1 MITWTPF
8 FLQSDKSVNPSVY
21 FSLFHT
27 HQQTHSSRHTHTD
40 THNHRCT
47 HTVTRGEFF
56 LFIPGGLHGHAKG
69 KTKDKPEVDSKPAWL
84 QTLSCTAVL
93 WQLAAWVSPL
103 TARPPPRA
111 PNGSKWACPRAARPP
126 AGKALAAMVSACV
139 AATIPA
145 VATSTAS
152 VLARD
157 GVRLVWGKWR
167 ERIQRVSL
175 NSERNLTLRS
185 RLPCWR
191 QTGWLMVSPCSLKEG
206 APGCSRWNHAQIWT
220 REVAGAAQVTK
231 TIGNH
236 ISAKIS

>member
-8 FLQSDKSVNPSVY
+8 FSQSDKSVNPSIY
-21 FSLFHT
+21 FCLFHT
-27 HQQTHSSRHTHTD
+27 HQQTYSSRHTHTD
-40 THNHRCT
+40 TRNHRCT
-47 HTVTRGEFF
+47 HVVTRGEFV
-56 LFIPGGLHGHAKG
+56 LFITGSLHGRAKG

-93 WQLAAWVSPL
+93 WQLSAWVSPL

-111 PNGSKWACPRAARPP
+111 SNGSKRACAWAARPL
-126 AGKALAAMVSACV
+126 AGEALAAMASACV

-157 GVRLVWGKWR
+157 GVRLAWGKWR
-167 ERIQRVSL
+167 ERIQRVLL

-185 RLPCWR
+185 CLPCWR
-191 QTGWLMVSPCSLKEG
+191 QSG
-206 APGCSRWNHAQIWT
+206 
-220 REVAGAAQVTK
+220 
-231 TIGNH
+231 
-236 ISAKIS
+236 